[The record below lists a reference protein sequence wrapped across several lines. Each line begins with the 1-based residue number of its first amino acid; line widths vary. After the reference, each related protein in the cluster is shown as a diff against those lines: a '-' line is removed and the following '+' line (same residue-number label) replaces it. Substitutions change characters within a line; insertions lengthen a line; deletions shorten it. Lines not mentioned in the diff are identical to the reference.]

1 MSESLMFAL
10 LGFLVAC
17 LFGTVCA
24 SFLWRRAV
32 IVTTRR
38 ITGGDK
44 SEIREDSAEN
54 SARDQEVAELRSEI
68 AARDAERSHAE
79 TSLHKTAEDLRVK
92 LTAAQS
98 DQKAAQTA
106 LQAKQDDL
114 TSAQAHINTLETA
127 IQTLV
132 KTTGLGIISTPEMP
146 EPPEPAINGVSK
158 PNETPETGIALETAK
173 PEVTSEPTAP
183 QVAETTRSDQPDDIS
198 ESDPT
203 IDVTRS
209 LEERIEALKQGQ
221 PTH

>member
-24 SFLWRRAV
+24 NFLWRRAV
-32 IVTTRR
+32 MVTTRR
-38 ITGGDK
+38 VADGDK
-44 SEIREDSAEN
+44 SEIREDIAGN

-79 TSLHKTAEDLRVK
+79 TSHHKTAEDLRVE
-92 LTAAQS
+92 LTTAQS

-114 TSAQAHINTLETA
+114 TSAQARINTLETA
-127 IQTLV
+127 IQTLA
-132 KTTGLGIISTPEMP
+132 KTADVGITS
-146 EPPEPAINGVSK
+146 
-158 PNETPETGIALETAK
+158 TPETGVALETAK

-198 ESDPT
+198 EGDPT